1 MTNKELLKAYAAYL
15 PYGVK
20 IEQGGYRKQI
30 ADLIGMVSETIST
43 QERVTFKDEDG
54 DIYNGY
60 FYESKLILRPL
71 SDLTKEIEH
80 NGEKFVPVEFLN
92 SELITIDY
100 FEDTDHYEY
109 LMSWINSVDKS
120 HHINFLPFGLI
131 QKLLEWHF
139 DIFNLREK
147 DCCIYY
153 N

>member
-1 MTNKELLKAYAAYL
+1 MTNKELLKAYSAYL
-15 PYGVK
+15 PYK
-20 IEQGGYRKQI
+20 INWFV
-30 ADLIGMVSETIST
+30 D
-43 QERVTFKDEDG
+43 FEDG
-54 DIYNGY
+54 DTAVYEMMGLFTDSGDIYLDE
-60 FYESKLILRPL
+60 YETNVDSEKKCKPILRPL